1 MVRIWFPILD
11 VCGRDLRVTTHPGLK
26 GHGDSDSDK
35 GLIRVRIAERSVME
49 DTLVH
54 EVTHQAWD
62 ACGLSYLIRTKYGLT
77 EKQAEELEEDV
88 IRFQTP
94 ALLSTFKRAGWL
106 TIPAYKE

>member
-1 MVRIWFPILD
+1 
-11 VCGRDLRVTTHPGLK
+11 
-26 GHGDSDSDK
+26 
-35 GLIRVRIAERSVME
+35 ME